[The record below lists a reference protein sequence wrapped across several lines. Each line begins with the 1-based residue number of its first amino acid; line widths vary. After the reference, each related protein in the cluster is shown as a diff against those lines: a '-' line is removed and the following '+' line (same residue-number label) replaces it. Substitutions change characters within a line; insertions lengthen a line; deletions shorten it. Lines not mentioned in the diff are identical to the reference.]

1 MGKIK
6 DSEAK
11 RYTLTDREFN
21 YTKFMALS
29 LTYNINKDRLVSG
42 FLSYIAHNRLGYP
55 EGMDLQFEI
64 DLDGDSHELSVKAIE
79 PLQE

>member
-11 RYTLTDREFN
+11 TYVLTDREFN
-21 YTKFMALS
+21 YARFMMLS

-64 DLDGDSHELSVKAIE
+64 DLDGDSHELSVKATE